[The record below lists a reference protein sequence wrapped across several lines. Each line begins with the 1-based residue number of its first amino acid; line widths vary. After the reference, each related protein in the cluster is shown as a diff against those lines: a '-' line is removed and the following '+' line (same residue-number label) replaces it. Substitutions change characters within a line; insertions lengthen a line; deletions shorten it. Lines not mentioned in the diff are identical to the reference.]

1 MIARL
6 VLENFM
12 AHARTELEL
21 GPGVTA
27 LTGPNNVGKSA
38 VVEALRCLAQNPAP
52 RHVIRHGA
60 KEARVSVEL
69 DDGTRVVWIR
79 KKAGAGYQ
87 LWRPGAEAPEEFW
100 KLGRGGV
107 PDEIREALRL
117 ETVVLENRDDAI
129 DVHLGDQR
137 RPIFLLDEPPST
149 AAAFFAASSESAHLL
164 AMQDE
169 LKRRTQ
175 DARRDQAKA
184 TARLSAIEDAL
195 DRLSGLPDLDLALAE
210 ARDKEELLRRSGE
223 GIPALE
229 DWLSRREDLKRGAE
243 AAARRARVLEPLA
256 VPPAPAPVDRLA
268 ALGRDLRAARAARE
282 SAQARTTAL
291 ATLSEPAAPAATAR
305 PAGILTELRGLL
317 RQRAAVLARTAALAP
332 LAEAPA
338 SVSTLRVAELAQ
350 GIRALK
356 AKEKALS
363 GRFATL
369 AGLRESPTVRKA
381 DALAELLRRLSE
393 SRAAQDAAR
402 KASEDCAARLDTLR
416 AEIAARL
423 DAVGVCPTCGAGLE
437 LHRFIREDA

>member
-6 VLENFM
+6 TLENFM

-38 VVEALRCLAQNPAP
+38 VVEALRCLTQNPAP

-107 PDEIREALRL
+107 PDEVREALRL
-117 ETVVLENRDDAI
+117 ETVALENRDDAI
-129 DVHLGDQR
+129 DVHLGNQR
-137 RPIFLLDEPPST
+137 QPIFLLNEPPSV
-149 AAAFFAASSESAHLL
+149 AASFFAASSESAHLL
-164 AMQDE
+164 AMQDA

-175 DARRDQAKA
+175 DARRDQARA
-184 TARLSAIEDAL
+184 SARLKDIQDAL

-210 ARDKEELLRRSGE
+210 ARDEEDALRRSGE

-229 DWLSRREDLKRGAE
+229 DWLSRRAGLKRDAE

-256 VPPAPAPVDRLA
+256 APPAAAPTDRLA
-268 ALGRDLRAARAARE
+268 ALLRDLRFARAARE
-282 SAQARTTAL
+282 SSRAKAAAL
-291 ATLSEPAAPAATAR
+291 SSLSEPAPPAATAR
-305 PAGILTELRGLL
+305 PAGMLAELRGLL
-317 RQRAAVLARTAALAP
+317 RRRAAVLARTAALAP

-338 SVSTLRVAELAQ
+338 PAPTARIAELAR
-350 GIRALK
+350 GIRSLK
-356 AKEKALS
+356 AEEKALS
-363 GRFATL
+363 GRFAAL
-369 AGLRESPTVRKA
+369 AALRESPAIRKA
-381 DALAELLRRLSE
+381 DALADLLRRLSE

-402 KASEDCAARLDTLR
+402 KAFEDCAARLDGLR

-423 DAVGVCPTCGAGLE
+423 DAVGVCPTCGAGLD
-437 LHRFIREDA
+437 LARFIREDA